1 MDISS
6 YIVASAT
13 QMQQAS
19 TAMQYSVEVAKKGLD
34 MQKMLG
40 NAALELIQSAGGDAA
55 ALAQG
60 KGTLVN
66 MTA

>member
-6 YIVASAT
+6 CIVASAT
-13 QMQQAS
+13 QMQQTS

-34 MQKMLG
+34 TQKMMG
-40 NAALELIQSAGGDAA
+40 NAALELIRSGADTA

-60 KGTLVN
+60 KGTIVN
-66 MTA
+66 LTA